1 MLAPKFYKT
10 VYGPD
15 KTWPWAEFDL
25 SASCLQLW
33 MIKFEVIVL
42 GCDHNSSI
50 MGMLG
55 AHFSLNLPL
64 ECEFSE
70 GKNYVFVD
78 HSYILRI

>member
-1 MLAPKFYKT
+1 
-10 VYGPD
+10 
-15 KTWPWAEFDL
+15 
-25 SASCLQLW
+25 

-64 ECEFSE
+64 ECEFPE
-70 GKNYVFVD
+70 GKDYLFVD
-78 HSYILRI
+78 HSYILSI